1 MTDMKFEPG
10 SLNPSART
18 RPPQVGRPDDMYFT
32 SAKSERTQF
41 DDTLEPPP
49 LPAASAQPPVALWLS
64 FIICVVLPTLLVAIY
79 FFFIASKQYQTEF
92 RFEVTQGTPAVPGT
106 PPNGSSSSSS
116 SSSSG
121 SSMLQ
126 ALTGGQGS
134 SLASAQNYVV
144 VDYLQSPQAVT
155 DLQKR
160 LNVRAIYS
168 RPGIDFLSR
177 FNPSKSDE
185 YLAKY
190 WAKMVT
196 ADYDPMTGIAT
207 ARVKAFTPQDSKL
220 IADTLASQ
228 SENLVNNIINKPNMD
243 AIKAAEQQVAQ
254 SQQRV
259 KDVRG
264 RLAAY
269 RSSAGVIDPTQSVVP
284 TNTSLVGSLRPNVIQ
299 MESQLSAMKA
309 QGLAN
314 SPAASVMQA
323 RLAATRQQLAGVEN
337 EVAKA
342 PGGKEALTTVVGR
355 YEKVNFEVQFEQN
368 LLDSA
373 LQTLAQTRA
382 YALQQKMFIIPFV
395 QPSLPKASLYPERLQ
410 STLLMALVFFGA
422 WLLGS
427 LVFKAVQQHLD

>member
-1 MTDMKFEPG
+1 MTDMKFEPDG
-10 SLNPSART
+10 LNPSAKSKAR
-18 RPPQVGRPDDMYFT
+18 QVGRSDDMFFPSSRT
-32 SAKSERTQF
+32 DKSPF
-41 DDTLEPPP
+41 DDTLETPP
-49 LPAASAQPPVALWLS
+49 LPIAAGQPPVALWLS
-64 FIICVVLPTLLVAIY
+64 FLICVVLPTLLAAIY

-92 RFEVTQGTPAVPGT
+92 RFEVTQGTPAVPGNSPT
-106 PPNGSSSSSS
+106 SSSGSSSSSS
-116 SSSSG
+116 SN
-121 SSMLQ
+121 MLA

-144 VDYLQSPQAVT
+144 VNYLQSPQAVA

-177 FNPSKSDE
+177 FDPSKPNE

-207 ARVKAFTPQDSKL
+207 ARVKAFTPQDAKL
-220 IADTLASQ
+220 IADTLTAQSQ
-228 SENLVNNIINKPNMD
+228 NLVNNIINKPNMD
-243 AIKAAEQQVAQ
+243 AVASAEQQVAQ
-254 SQQRV
+254 SRQRV

-299 MESQLSAMKA
+299 MQSQLSAMKA
-309 QGLAN
+309 QGMGN
-314 SPAASVMQA
+314 SPAAGVIAA
-323 RLAATRQQLAGVEN
+323 RLAATRQQLAGVES
-337 EVAKA
+337 EVARA
-342 PGGKEALTTVVGR
+342 PGGKEPLTTVVGR
-355 YEKVNFEVQFEQN
+355 YEKVNFDVQFEQN

-382 YALQQKMFIIPFV
+382 YALQQKMFIVPFV
-395 QPSLPKASLYPERLQ
+395 EPRLPTASLYPERLQ
-410 STLLMALVFFGA
+410 STLLLALAFFGA
-422 WLLGS
+422 WLIGA

>member
-10 SLNPSART
+10 SLKPSART
-18 RPPQVGRPDDMYFT
+18 RSKQVGRPEDMYFT
-32 SAKSERTQF
+32 SARSERTQF

-49 LPAASAQPPVALWLS
+49 LPAAAAQPPIALWLS
-64 FIICVVLPTLLVAIY
+64 FIVCVVLPTLLVAIY

-92 RFEVTQGTPAVPGT
+92 RFEVTQGTPAVPGN
-106 PPNGSSSSSS
+106 PPNSSSSSS

-121 SSMLQ
+121 SNMLA

-177 FNPSKSDE
+177 FNPRKSDE

-190 WAKMVT
+190 WSKMVT
-196 ADYDPMTGIAT
+196 ANYDPMTGIAT
-207 ARVKAFTPQDSKL
+207 AHVKAFTPQDAKL

-243 AIKAAEQQVAQ
+243 AVAAAQQQVAQ

-299 MESQLSAMKA
+299 MESQLSAMKS

-314 SPAASVMQA
+314 SPAAGVMQA

-355 YEKVNFEVQFEQN
+355 YEKVNFDVQFEQN

-382 YALQQKMFIIPFV
+382 YALQQKMFIIPYV
-395 QPSLPKASLYPERLQ
+395 QPSLPRASLYPERFQ